1 MHEPARDVVSGNHG
15 HVNTQHRQHD
25 REDFNLTVKMGINLA
40 GDQRQAELHNGNRQ
54 DRALITTGL
63 YFILYRWLENGLMA
77 EITENIASSCPDTR
91 RARKSLYFAGSA
103 AAFLAAFIFR
113 RYLSAELS
121 LFGITTPSSIL
132 GWFAVLQNNPL
143 LGLAQLKFFD
153 VVNFGLVGI
162 MFLALFAALRQ
173 GKNVLLI
180 GGICIGFVGIVVY
193 ALSNPAL
200 SLLSLSN
207 QYATATSGTQRS
219 AIAAEGQAL
228 LPMLQGSGAYLGFL
242 LIAVAGLAVSSVMLR
257 GKIFPKVTASLGILT
272 SAMDIAYSILVLF
285 VPAAEGYVIGLML
298 IPASGAVVCIWHI
311 LVGYKLYKIGS
322 REG

>member
-1 MHEPARDVVSGNHG
+1 
-15 HVNTQHRQHD
+15 
-25 REDFNLTVKMGINLA
+25 
-40 GDQRQAELHNGNRQ
+40 
-54 DRALITTGL
+54 
-63 YFILYRWLENGLMA
+63 MA